1 MGPVE
6 RMCSRFVCIS
16 WVVITVACT
25 ADPLL
30 AQAVTSE
37 ADALARLSTDSPR
50 VRAIRASI
58 ELARADVL
66 SANRWPNPR
75 LYVGR
80 ESVAGVAETITTVLQ
95 PLPITGQRRFETASA
110 TALLGATTNRADE
123 AVRRARADLRMAYA
137 DLVTAQ
143 TREREL
149 TTVRDRLQELVGIL
163 EKRERAGDAAA
174 FDRLRAQ
181 REVIDFDADRVLAG
195 ADRAR
200 AQGRLASYFAAVT
213 DPSTI
218 VAANPVI
225 GPRDVPPL
233 SILVDEAE
241 RTRGEALALQGEIE
255 AARFAVRAA
264 DRRRVPEPEVLG
276 GTKSSSL
283 GGGDIGSVFSFQA
296 VLPLFDRGGPER
308 ARAQARAASA
318 TARLETFR
326 ITLRG
331 EIAAWRAAALERR
344 SAADR
349 YRASALTTAADVERI
364 ARVSYDAGERGILEL
379 LDAYRTSAS
388 ARVRQA
394 ALDASAREA
403 EIELEF
409 VSGWETP

>member
-1 MGPVE
+1 
-6 RMCSRFVCIS
+6 
-16 WVVITVACT
+16 
-25 ADPLL
+25 L

>member
-1 MGPVE
+1 
-6 RMCSRFVCIS
+6 MCSRFVCIS